1 MNIDYTSDNTI
12 IFTIARMNPP
22 TPGHLSLIEKLIKV
36 AVEKNANKVYV
47 ILSNTNNNNENP
59 ISCSEKLNVLGN
71 FENESKTMIK
81 VLKQQI
87 MDKSSPELADKIKN
101 INVKLICV
109 PEASRGNIFSLI
121 SQITDISSQKVNVIL
136 VIGEDRKKL
145 LDNTFDFL
153 SKNSN
158 FNSLDGIIMERT
170 DMEKYKTIS
179 KNLSLLKELDVSTVP
194 IDAFSAS
201 FVRNIVKHELYDK
214 FLEIYSP
221 YLDDKKI
228 ENLYNKISEGLK
240 LPENKAKPEKE
251 VALKYK
257 YPKINKTYREDKQE
271 DKQEDNNISNKRK
284 NSKSINTSNK
294 RKKMGGKNKL
304 KTQRKT
310 KKNKLFVGF

>member
-1 MNIDYTSDNTI
+1 MNIDYTPDNTV

-22 TPGHLSLIEKLIKV
+22 TPGHLSLIEKLINV
-36 AVEKNANKVYV
+36 SVEKNANKVYV

-59 ISCSEKLNVLGN
+59 IACSEKLNVLGN
-71 FENESKTMIK
+71 FENESKSMIK

-87 MDKSSPELADKIKN
+87 IDKSSPELEDKIKN
-101 INVKLICV
+101 TNVKLICV
-109 PEASRGNIFSLI
+109 PEESKGNIFSVI
-121 SQITDISSQKVNVIL
+121 SQITNIPSQKSNVI
-136 VIGEDRKKL
+136 VIVGEDRKNF
-145 LDNTFDFL
+145 LDKIFDFL
-153 SKNSN
+153 SKKSN
-158 FNSLDGIIMERT
+158 FNSLDGVIMERT

-179 KNLSLLKELDVSTVP
+179 KNISSLKELNISTVP

-214 FLEIYSP
+214 FSEIYSP

-251 VALKYK
+251 VTLKYK
-257 YPKINKTYREDKQE
+257 YPKLNETYREDKQE
-271 DKQEDNNISNKRK
+271 DNNVSNKRK
-284 NSKSINTSNK
+284 TSKGINISNK

-310 KKNKLFVGF
+310 KKNKKK

>member
-1 MNIDYTSDNTI
+1 MNIDYTPDNTV

-22 TPGHLSLIEKLIKV
+22 TPGHLSLIEKLINV
-36 AVEKNANKVYV
+36 AIEKNANKVYV

-59 ISCSEKLNVLGN
+59 IACSEKLNVLGN

-101 INVKLICV
+101 TNVKLICV
-109 PEASRGNIFSLI
+109 PEASKGNIFSVI
-121 SQITDISSQKVNVIL
+121 SQITNIPSQKVNVIL
-136 VIGEDRKKL
+136 IVGEDRKKL

-153 SKNSN
+153 LKKSN

-214 FLEIYSP
+214 FLEIYSL

-240 LPENKAKPEKE
+240 LPENKSKPEKE
-251 VALKYK
+251 VTLKYK
-257 YPKINKTYREDKQE
+257 YPKINETYRE

-284 NSKSINTSNK
+284 NSKSTNTSNK

-310 KKNKLFVGF
+310 KKNKK